1 MPVDLKGAAERLLR
15 ERAAA
20 GTRELAPEE
29 LFPPGYLYPLSAYDR
44 VPPAMFWNMLT
55 LLGEMYE
62 QLLAH
67 DTERTRVSNE
77 TLLLRLQDPPAKRT
91 AWDNPIFEALHDALH
106 ASGAR
111 LPAGP
116 ASTP

>member
-29 LFPPGYLYPLSAYDR
+29 LFPPKLLYPLSVYDR

-62 QLLAH
+62 ELLAH
-67 DTERTRVSNE
+67 DPERTRVSDE

-106 ASGAR
+106 ATEGRAPQGR
-111 LPAGP
+111 
-116 ASTP
+116 ASTL